1 MCYYSG
7 NFAQLG
13 EKKMHDV
20 ARFLYL
26 VVAGLIIYTYA
37 GYPLVLL
44 CIGLFRKRRHIVE
57 PEEYP
62 RVALIVSAYNEERI
76 IRGKIENS
84 LKLDYPED
92 RLRIIIASDGSI
104 DATDAIVREY
114 ENRNV
119 VLKSFGKREGK
130 SATLNRAVVGLDED
144 ILIFSDANAF
154 YKEDAVSKLVRNFQ
168 EDEIGCV
175 VGHLL
180 YMENSS
186 YVGKG
191 ESLYWRYESFLNSLE
206 SRLNSVLV
214 ATGTIFA
221 IRRELFKPVSRDV
234 ANDFQIPADVA
245 ATGCGV
251 VYESEAIAYER
262 STFYFREEFARKR
275 RIIVRGL
282 TGFRN
287 LRSSFGGAFRIFQF
301 FSRKMLRWFI
311 GPMLPLLYVTNAF
324 LLDERPFYVLFVL
337 QNMFYILAAV
347 GALLRRGKV
356 KSRVFL
362 IPFYFVMVN
371 TAALAAIATF
381 IGGRRLASWEKAET
395 TRDVRE
401 HQLVVPQLRVIEGKK
416 DLSFS
421 EKRESVKNLERIT

>member
-1 MCYYSG
+1 MQD
-7 NFAQLG
+7 A
-13 EKKMHDV
+13 
-20 ARFLYL
+20 ARLLFLL
-26 VVAGLIIYTYA
+26 LAGIIVYTYA
-37 GYPLVLL
+37 GYPFVLLVL
-44 CIGLFRKRRHIVE
+44 GLFKKRPRFDE

-62 RVALIVSAYNEERI
+62 RVALIISAYNEDRI
-76 IRGKIENS
+76 IREKIENS
-84 LKLDYPED
+84 LKLDYPKD
-92 RLRIIIASDGSI
+92 RLRVIIASDGSV

-114 ENRNV
+114 EGRNV

-154 YKEDAVSKLVRNFQ
+154 YKEDAVKKLVRNLR
-168 EDEIGCV
+168 EEEIGCV
-175 VGHLL
+175 VGHLF
-180 YMENSS
+180 YVQNSS

-191 ESLYWRYESFLNSLE
+191 ESLYWRYESVLNGLE
-206 SRLNSVLV
+206 GRLKSVLV

-221 IRRELFKPVSRDV
+221 IKRELFKPVSNDV

-245 ATGCGV
+245 ATGYGV
-251 VYESEAIAYER
+251 VYESEAIAFER

-287 LRSSFGGAFRIFQF
+287 LRRSFGGPFRIFQF
-301 FSRKMLRWFI
+301 FSRKLLRWFI
-311 GPMLPLLYVTNAF
+311 GPMLPLLYVANA
-324 LLDERPFYVLFVL
+324 LLLGDRFFGILFVCQNVFYVF
-337 QNMFYILAAV
+337 AAV
-347 GALLRRGKV
+347 GAFLRRGKV
-356 KSRVFL
+356 KSSIFL

-371 TAALAAIATF
+371 SAALAAIATF

-401 HQLVVPQLRVIEGKK
+401 HQLVVPQLRVIEGQK
-416 DLSFS
+416 DLSYA
-421 EKRESVKNLERIT
+421 EKREGVKNLERIT